1 MLMMKEMFE
10 KMKIELSQE
19 IENKYGDISIKMKK
33 SYNKIKK
40 IIKDIDINN
49 FDPEEIK
56 KIIQEELS
64 IFKTGIVKDIKE
76 EIEKIK
82 LQSNEDLKKLEEKID
97 K

>member
-10 KMKIELSQE
+10 NMKIELKQE
-19 IENKYGDISIKMKK
+19 IENKYGDINIKMKK

-40 IIKDIDINN
+40 LIKDIDINN
-49 FDPEEIK
+49 FDPEEIR

-64 IFKTGIVKDIKE
+64 TFKTGIVEEIKE
-76 EIEKIK
+76 EIKKIK